1 MGPSDHDLALH
12 RRRFMTSSASG
23 LGAAALLS
31 LLDGDGVLAAGAAP
45 EGEPAGSVPNPMAP
59 RPPHLPPRVKSC
71 IFLFLAGGTSQVE
84 LFDPKPR
91 LAELTGQKL
100 PASFFARERFFS
112 IKPDRALVMASKF
125 GFRRYGRSGL
135 EMSELLPHIGECADD
150 IALVRSMYT
159 DQFDHGPAE
168 ILFSTGTDTPGRP
181 SAGAWVTYG
190 LGSESQDLPG
200 YVVLVT
206 GRGPVSRSLS
216 WGNGFLPTAHAGV
229 LFQERGEPVLDLSN
243 PPGITPRMQ
252 RLQLDAIRRLNERH
266 GELTEDLTI
275 RDRIASYELAF
286 RMQAGAPEL
295 IDLGGESPRTHAAY
309 GTDRPG
315 EAGGF
320 ATNCLLARRLVEH
333 GVRFVSIFHRKWD
346 HHSEVHRGVEENCRV
361 VDRPIGALLK
371 DLKAR
376 GLLESTL
383 VVWGTEF
390 GRTPVTQNTQPG
402 PRAGRDHHRL
412 AFTVWL
418 AGGGIPGG
426 RAVGATDELGWKVV
440 EDPVHVHD
448 FNATL
453 LHLFGLDHLRLT
465 YRFRGLDVR
474 LTNQGGRVVKPLL
487 G

>member
-1 MGPSDHDLALH
+1 
-12 RRRFMTSSASG
+12 
-23 LGAAALLS
+23 
-31 LLDGDGVLAAGAAP
+31 
-45 EGEPAGSVPNPMAP
+45 
-59 RPPHLPPRVKSC
+59 
-71 IFLFLAGGTSQVE
+71 
-84 LFDPKPR
+84 
-91 LAELTGQKL
+91 
-100 PASFFARERFFS
+100 
-112 IKPDRALVMASKF
+112 VMASKS
-125 GFRRYGRSGL
+125 GFRRYGQGGL
-135 EMSELLPHIGECADD
+135 EMSELLPHIGESADD
-150 IALVRSMYT
+150 IALIRSMYT

-181 SAGAWVTYG
+181 GAGAWVTYG
-190 LGSESQDLPG
+190 LGSASRDLPG

-206 GRGPVSRSLS
+206 GRGPVSRSLT

-229 LFQERGEPVLDLSN
+229 LFQERGEPVLNLSN
-243 PPGITPRMQ
+243 PPGVTPRMQ
-252 RLQLDAIRRLNERH
+252 RLQLDAIRRLDARH
-266 GELTEDLTI
+266 GEITEDPMI
-275 RDRIASYELAF
+275 GDRIASYELAF

-315 EAGGF
+315 DAGGF
-320 ATNCLLARRLVEH
+320 ATNCLLARRLVES

-346 HHSEVHRGVEENCRV
+346 HHSEVQKGVEENCRV
-361 VDRPIGALLK
+361 VDRPIGALPK

-376 GLLESTL
+376 GLLDSTL

-412 AFTVWL
+412 AFTVWM

-426 RAVGATDELGWKVV
+426 RAVGATDELGWRVV

-465 YRFRGLDVR
+465 YRSRGLDVR
-474 LTNQGGRVVKPLL
+474 LTNQGGKVVKRLL

>member
-1 MGPSDHDLALH
+1 MKPSTRPLDLH
-12 RRRFMTSSASG
+12 RRRFLTSTASG
-23 LGAAALLS
+23 LGTAAVLS
-31 LLDGDGVLAAGAAP
+31 LLQDDGLLAADSAGAAK
-45 EGEPAGSVPNPMAP
+45 GEDASSRLASRAP
-59 RPPHLPPRVKSC
+59 HFTPRVKNC
-71 IFLFLAGGTSQVE
+71 IFIFLAGGTSQVE
-84 LFDPKPR
+84 LFDPKPK
-91 LAELTGQKL
+91 LAALTGQKL
-100 PASFFARERFFS
+100 PDSFFAKERFFS
-112 IKPDRALVMASKF
+112 IKPDRAKVMASQF
-125 GFRRYGRSGL
+125 GFHRYGRSGL

-168 ILFSTGTDTPGRP
+168 ILFSTGIDTPGRP

-190 LGSESQDLPG
+190 LGSQSQDLPG

-206 GRGPVSRSLS
+206 SRGPVARSLT
-216 WGNGFLPTAHAGV
+216 WGNGFLPTANAGV
-229 LFQERGEPVLDLSN
+229 LFQEKGEPVLNLGN
-243 PPGITPRMQ
+243 PPGITAQMQ
-252 RLQLDAIRRLNERH
+252 RIQLDALRQLNARH
-266 GELTEDLTI
+266 HDLT
-275 RDRIASYELAF
+275 RAPEVQDRIASYELAF

-295 IDLGGESPRTHAAY
+295 IDMSGETYQTHATY

-315 EAGGF
+315 ESGSF
-320 ATNCLLARRLVEH
+320 ATNCLLARRLVER
-333 GVRFVSIFHRKWD
+333 GVRFVSIFHRRWD
-346 HHSEVHRGVEENCRV
+346 HHTEVRKGVEENCQV
-361 VDRPIGALLK
+361 VDQPIGALLK
-371 DLKAR
+371 DLKSR

-418 AGGGIPGG
+418 AGGGIKGG
-426 RAVGATDELGWKVV
+426 RAIGVTDELGWRVV

-453 LHLFGLDHLRLT
+453 LHLFGLDHLKLT

-474 LTNQGGRVVKPLL
+474 LTNQGGKVVKALL
-487 G
+487 T

>member
-1 MGPSDHDLALH
+1 MKHADDLLALH
-12 RRRFMTSSASG
+12 RRRFLTGAGSG

-31 LLDGDGVLAAGAAP
+31 LLNGDGVLAADASQEAGEHAP
-45 EGEPAGSVPNPMAP
+45 GP
-59 RPPHLPPRVKSC
+59 RPPHFAPRAKNC
-71 IFLFLAGGTSQVE
+71 IFIFLAGGTSQVE
-84 LFDPKPR
+84 LFDPKPK
-91 LAELTGQKL
+91 LAALTGQKL
-100 PASFFARERFFS
+100 PDSFFAKERFFS
-112 IKPDRALVMASKF
+112 IKPDRALVMGSRF

-150 IALVRSMYT
+150 IALVRSMHT

-168 ILFSTGTDTPGRP
+168 VLFSTGIDTPGRP

-190 LGSESQDLPG
+190 LGSESQNLPG

-206 GRGPVSRSLS
+206 GRGPVSRSLT

-229 LFQERGEPVLDLSN
+229 LFQEREEPVLNLSN
-243 PPGITPRMQ
+243 PAGITPEMQ
-252 RLQLDAIRRLNERH
+252 RLQLDAVRQLNRQH
-266 GELTEDLTI
+266 LDLTHD
-275 RDRIASYELAF
+275 RGVQDRIASYELAF

-295 IDLGGESPRTHAAY
+295 IDLSGESRRTHASY
-309 GTDRPG
+309 GTERPG
-315 EAGGF
+315 ESGGF
-320 ATNCLLARRLVEH
+320 ATNCLLARRLVER
-333 GVRFVSIFHRKWD
+333 GVRFVSIVHRRWD
-346 HHSEVHRGVEENCRV
+346 HHSEVHKGVEENCRV
-361 VDRPIGALLK
+361 VDQPIGALLK
-371 DLKAR
+371 DLKSR
-376 GLLESTL
+376 GLLENTL

-412 AFTVWL
+412 AFSVWL
-418 AGGGIPGG
+418 AGGGVPGG
-426 RAVGATDELGWKVV
+426 RAIGATDELGWRVT

-465 YRFRGLDVR
+465 YRLRGLDVR
-474 LTNQGGRVVKPLL
+474 LTNQGGKVVKSLL